1 MYSVD
6 MSSADRYHV
15 KETIALQDS
24 KTVVLFDVDRPR
36 DPSQYRILSVY
47 GKIYNFQYI
56 FRERK
61 H

>member
-1 MYSVD
+1 

-36 DPSQYRILSVY
+36 DPSQNQI
-47 GKIYNFQYI
+47 
-56 FRERK
+56 
-61 H
+61 

>member
-24 KTVVLFDVDRPR
+24 KTAVLFDVGRPG
-36 DPSQYRILSVY
+36 DPPHIGYCLFMEKYIILV
-47 GKIYNFQYI
+47 
-56 FRERK
+56 
-61 H
+61 